1 MQYAMSGYLIVVWYH
16 ALPKGTTMLDPTPYR
31 PLFPLAERYAHF
43 NHAGVSPVNTRAI
56 TAMNVFNERTS
67 QEPYGHFRE
76 EIEGQLRD
84 LRQRFATLIN
94 ARSVDEIVLMPN
106 TASGINTA
114 ALSLPLRPGD
124 NVLVLDGDYPA
135 NIYPWMN
142 LAHRGVL
149 TKIVPA
155 RNGGLDLNLLESRID
170 SHTRVIAMSTVVFA
184 TGFRNDI
191 ESVGRICKQRG
202 IFLVVDGI
210 QSLGAL
216 PFDVQAANVDF
227 LAAGSQKWLMG
238 PIGGGF
244 LYVRRELLDELV
256 AGPYVGAAS
265 VVDSQNFLDYNFTLQ
280 PTAERFSL
288 GSSGIMNQLGLRASV
303 TLLQEIG
310 IERIA
315 ERVLML
321 AGVAIGDL
329 QERGYRI
336 VADSAPEHRS
346 GIVIV
351 EVDDPTATC
360 ARLQEAGIIC
370 IARGKG
376 FRIAPHFYN
385 TEQEVLRVG
394 EVLSRL

>member
-1 MQYAMSGYLIVVWYH
+1 
-16 ALPKGTTMLDPTPYR
+16 MLDPTPYR
-31 PLFPLAERYAHF
+31 PLFPLAERYAYF

-56 TAMNVFNERTS
+56 AAMQAFNERTA
-67 QEPYGHFRE
+67 QEPFSDFRG
-76 EIEGQLRD
+76 EIEAQLLD
-84 LRQRFATLIN
+84 LRQRFATMIN
-94 ARSVDEIVLMPN
+94 ARSVDEIALMPN
-106 TASGINTA
+106 TATGINTA

-155 RNGGLDLNLLESRID
+155 RDGGLDLDVLQSRID

-191 ESVGRICKQRG
+191 EGVGRICKERG

-216 PFDVQAANVDF
+216 PFDVQATNVDF

-244 LYVRRELLDELV
+244 LYIRRELLDTLV

-265 VVDSQNFLDYNFTLQ
+265 VVDPQNFLDYNFTLQ
-280 PTAERFSL
+280 PTAERFNL
-288 GSSGIMNQLGLRASV
+288 GSSGIVNQLGTRASV
-303 TLLQEIG
+303 GLLQEIG
-310 IERIA
+310 IDQIA

-336 VADSAPEHRS
+336 SADTSPEHRS

-351 EVDDPTATC
+351 EVADPIATC
-360 ARLQEAGIIC
+360 ARLQAAGIIC
-370 IARGKG
+370 IPRGKG

-385 TEQEVLRVG
+385 TEQEIQRIG
-394 EVLSRL
+394 EVLGNL

>member
-1 MQYAMSGYLIVVWYH
+1 
-16 ALPKGTTMLDPTPYR
+16 MLDPTPYR
-31 PLFPLAERYAHF
+31 PLFPLAERYAFF

-56 TAMNVFNERTS
+56 AAMNAFNERTAHA
-67 QEPYGHFRE
+67 PFGDFRE
-76 EIEGQLRD
+76 QIEAQLRD
-84 LRQRFATLIN
+84 LRQRFATLVN

-106 TASGINTA
+106 TATGINTA
-114 ALSLPLRPGD
+114 ALSLPVRPGD

-155 RNGGLDLNLLESRID
+155 HNGGLDLDLLQSRID

-191 ESVGRICKQRG
+191 AGVGRICKERG

-227 LAAGSQKWLMG
+227 LAAGSQKWLLG

-244 LYVRRELLDELV
+244 LYVRRELLDDLV

-265 VVDSQNFLDYNFTLQ
+265 VVDRENFLDYNFTLQ

-288 GSSGIMNQLGLRASV
+288 GSSGIMNQLGLRASIA
-303 TLLQEIG
+303 LIQEVG

-315 ERVLML
+315 DRVLML
-321 AGVAIGDL
+321 AGVAIGDM
-329 QERGYRI
+329 QERGYQI
-336 VADSAPEHRS
+336 SADSAPEHRS

-351 EVDDPTATC
+351 EVDDAVATC
-360 ARLQEAGIIC
+360 ARLHEAGIIC
-370 IARGKG
+370 IPRGKG

-385 TEQEVLRVG
+385 TEEEILRIG
-394 EVLSRL
+394 EVLGRL

>member
-1 MQYAMSGYLIVVWYH
+1 
-16 ALPKGTTMLDPTPYR
+16 MLDPIPYR
-31 PLFPLAERYAHF
+31 QLFPISERYAYF

-56 TAMNVFNERTS
+56 AAMQAFNEKTANVPIG
-67 QEPYGHFRE
+67 EFFE
-76 EIEGQLRD
+76 EIFAQLLD

-114 ALSLPLRPGD
+114 ALSLPLRAGD

-155 RNGGLDLNLLESRID
+155 RNGGLDLDLLEARID

-191 ESVGRICKQRG
+191 EGVGRICKQRG

-216 PFDVQAANVDF
+216 PFDVQATNVDF
-227 LAAGSQKWLMG
+227 LAAGSQKWLLG

-244 LYVRRELLDELV
+244 LYVRRELMDELV

-265 VVDSQNFLDYNFTLQ
+265 VVDSQNFLDYNFTLL

-288 GSSGIMNQLGLRASV
+288 GSSGIVNQLGTRAS
-303 TLLQEIG
+303 LALIQEIG
-310 IERIA
+310 IEQVG

-329 QERGYRI
+329 QERGYRLA
-336 VADSAPEHRS
+336 ADTAPEHRS

-351 EVDDPTATC
+351 EVADPTATC
-360 ARLQEAGIIC
+360 ARLQEAGIVC
-370 IARGKG
+370 IPRGKG

-385 TEQEVLRVG
+385 TEAEILRVG
-394 EVLSRL
+394 EILGKL

>member
-1 MQYAMSGYLIVVWYH
+1 MF
-16 ALPKGTTMLDPTPYR
+16 DPTPYR
-31 PLFPLAERYAHF
+31 PLFPLAERYAFF
-43 NHAGVSPVNTRAI
+43 NHAGVSPANTRAI
-56 TAMNVFNERTS
+56 AAMNAFNERTAH
-67 QEPYGHFRE
+67 EPFGDFRE
-76 EIEGQLRD
+76 EIEAQLRD
-84 LRQRFATLIN
+84 LRQRLATLIN

-106 TASGINTA
+106 TATGINTA

-149 TKIVPA
+149 TKVMPA
-155 RNGGLDLNLLESRID
+155 RNGGLDLDVLLSRID

-191 ESVGRICKQRG
+191 EGVGRICKERG

-216 PFDVQAANVDF
+216 PFDVQSANVDF
-227 LAAGSQKWLMG
+227 LAAGSQKWLIG

-265 VVDSQNFLDYNFTLQ
+265 VVDVQNFLDYNFTLQ

-303 TLLQEIG
+303 GLLQEIG
-310 IERIA
+310 IEHIA

-321 AGVAIGDL
+321 AGVAIGDM
-329 QERGYRI
+329 QERGYRLS
-336 VADSAPEHRS
+336 ADTTPEHRS

-360 ARLQEAGIIC
+360 ARLHEAGIIC
-370 IARGKG
+370 IPRGKG

-385 TEQEVLRVG
+385 TEQEVLRIG
-394 EVLSRL
+394 EILGDCRI

>member
-1 MQYAMSGYLIVVWYH
+1 
-16 ALPKGTTMLDPTPYR
+16 MLDPTPYR
-31 PLFPLAERYAHF
+31 PLFPLTERYAYF

-56 TAMNVFNERTS
+56 AAMNAFNERTA
-67 QEPYGHFRE
+67 QEPFGDFRE
-76 EIEGQLRD
+76 ETLAQLLD
-84 LRQRFATLIN
+84 LRQRFATLVN

-106 TASGINTA
+106 TATGINTA

-155 RNGGLDLNLLESRID
+155 RNGGQDLDLLQSRID

-191 ESVGRICKQRG
+191 EGVGRICKERG

-227 LAAGSQKWLMG
+227 LAAGSQKWLIG

-244 LYVRRELLDELV
+244 LYVRRELLDDLV
-256 AGPYVGAAS
+256 AGAYVGAAS
-265 VVDSQNFLDYNFTLQ
+265 VVDAANFLDYNFTLQ

-288 GSSGIMNQLGLRASV
+288 GSSGIMNQLGLHASV
-303 TLLQEIG
+303 ALIQEVG

-336 VADSAPEHRS
+336 SADSAPEHRS

-351 EVDDPTATC
+351 EVDDPIATC
-360 ARLQEAGIIC
+360 TRLQEAGIIC
-370 IARGKG
+370 IPRGKG

-385 TEQEVLRVG
+385 TEEEILRVG
-394 EVLSRL
+394 AVLGSL

>member
-1 MQYAMSGYLIVVWYH
+1 
-16 ALPKGTTMLDPTPYR
+16 MLDPTPYR
-31 PLFPLAERYAHF
+31 PLFPIAERFAVF

-56 TAMNVFNERTS
+56 AAMHAFNERTANA
-67 QEPYGHFRE
+67 HFGEFFE
-76 EIEGQLRD
+76 ETLAQLLD

-94 ARSVDEIVLMPN
+94 ARSADEIVLMPN
-106 TASGINTA
+106 TASGLNTA

-155 RNGGLDLNLLESRID
+155 HNGGLDLNLLESRID
-170 SHTRVIAMSTVVFA
+170 SHTRVIALSTVAFA

-191 ESVGRICKQRG
+191 EGVGRICKDRG

-227 LAAGSQKWLMG
+227 LAAGSQKWLLG

-244 LYVRRELLDELV
+244 LYVRSELMDELV
-256 AGPYVGAAS
+256 AGAYVGAAS
-265 VVDSQNFLDYNFTLQ
+265 VVDGENFLDYNFTLQ

-288 GSSGIMNQLGLRASV
+288 GSSGIMNQLGLHASV
-303 TLLQEIG
+303 ALIQEIG
-310 IERIA
+310 IEQIA

-336 VADSAPEHRS
+336 AADSVPAHRS

-351 EVDDPTATC
+351 EVDDPTASC
-360 ARLQEAGIIC
+360 AQLQAAGIIC
-370 IARGKG
+370 IPRGKG

-385 TEQEVLRVG
+385 TEAEILRVG
-394 EVLSRL
+394 EVLGKL

>member
-1 MQYAMSGYLIVVWYH
+1 
-16 ALPKGTTMLDPTPYR
+16 MLDPTPYR
-31 PLFPLAERYAHF
+31 PLFPLAERYAFF

-56 TAMNVFNERTS
+56 AAMNAFNERTA
-67 QEPYGHFRE
+67 QEPFGDFRQ

-84 LRQRFATLIN
+84 LRQRLATLVN

-106 TASGINTA
+106 TATGINTA

-155 RNGGLDLNLLESRID
+155 RNGGLDLDLLQSRID

-191 ESVGRICKQRG
+191 EGVGRICNQRG

-227 LAAGSQKWLMG
+227 LAAGSQKWLLG

-244 LYVRRELLDELV
+244 LYIRRELLDDLV
-256 AGPYVGAAS
+256 AGPYVGASS
-265 VVDSQNFLDYNFTLQ
+265 VVDPQNFLDYNFTLQ
-280 PTAERFSL
+280 PTAERFHL

-303 TLLQEIG
+303 ALIQEVG

-321 AGVAIGDL
+321 AGAAICDL
-329 QERGYRI
+329 QERGYQI
-336 VADSAPEHRS
+336 SADSAPEHRS

-351 EVDDPTATC
+351 EVDDPIATC
-360 ARLQEAGIIC
+360 TQLQQAGIIC
-370 IARGKG
+370 IPRGKG

-385 TEQEVLRVG
+385 TEEEILRVG
-394 EVLSRL
+394 EILRRL